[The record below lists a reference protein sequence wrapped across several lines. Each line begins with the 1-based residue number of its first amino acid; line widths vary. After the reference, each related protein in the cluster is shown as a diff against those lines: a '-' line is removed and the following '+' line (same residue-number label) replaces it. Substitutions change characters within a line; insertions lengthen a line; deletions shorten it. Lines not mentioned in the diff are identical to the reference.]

1 MASPVSTQHYAPI
14 PATPPCLPPDANRFA
29 AKSAA
34 FGGTTLVQHTWDVLA
49 RLTELIRLHAAAPV
63 PHVPPHLWHCL
74 YWAGFLHDFGKA
86 SPPFQRMLAGK
97 GTWPHRHEVVS
108 LAFVDWLAADLT
120 EEQQVWL
127 TAAIAAHHKDAPE
140 LRLSYP
146 DHDTIAD
153 AVAELKE
160 DTCTWLWQWLNQCG
174 AAWRAA
180 LGLATYGVQ
189 PLTLVPLAAA
199 QAMPTHAAERIMVR
213 LKQYRQYVAGLDDP
227 APPAMLVAPILL
239 RGLLITADHMA
250 SAGVETLP
258 PALHIAWE
266 ALAQRNP
273 STTTPYTH
281 QRESATHAAQSL
293 LLAAPTG
300 SGKTEAALYWAVG
313 DGSQPVPRLFYAL
326 PYQAS
331 MNAMYDRLRDAQ
343 YGFGD
348 AAVGVQHGRAVQ
360 ALYAR
365 MVQQEQIKGRPN
377 AADAARQAARR
388 NAMIRLHAVPI
399 KVFSPYQLLKAMFQV
414 RGFEASLSDYTGAS
428 FIFDE
433 IHAYDP
439 ERLALFL
446 AMVGYLREGFA
457 ARFCV
462 MSATFPNIIR
472 RHVDTALGGAG
483 AYAHVRADA
492 ALYRQF
498 TRHRLQLLE
507 GELLPDGIERIVADV
522 QAGKQVL
529 VCANTVRRAQ
539 EVWRAL
545 HAAGVPREQ
554 TYLLHSRFTVRDR
567 SAREQAIVAACGLG
581 RERHQP
587 LVVVATQ
594 VVEVSLNLD
603 LDTIY
608 TDPAPLEALLQRFGR
623 VNRKRRLPT
632 APVHVFTAPT
642 DGQGVYGQHKDA
654 AQRGR
659 IVQVTLAE
667 LARHAGQLIDEAEV
681 GAWLDQ
687 IYADAGVQQQWQQ
700 AYGQMFDQAQR
711 ILRGLRPFKSD
722 EQTEAQF
729 EQLFDGIDVLPQCF
743 EREYVE
749 LLINE
754 QYLEA
759 SQLLVN
765 ISKQRY
771 AMCARAGWVRPVEAH
786 GSRHRWLLERPY
798 DADLGL
804 LFEELGGDPDWAD

>member
-1 MASPVSTQHYAPI
+1 MVFSHSTIHHAPI

-29 AKSAA
+29 AKSKQY
-34 FGGTTLVQHTWDVLA
+34 GGDTLVQHTWDVLA
-49 RLTELIRLHAAAPV
+49 RLTDLIRLHAAAPV
-63 PHVPPHLWHCL
+63 PQLPPHLWHCL

-86 SPPFQRMLAGK
+86 SPAFQRVLAGRQK
-97 GTWPHRHEVVS
+97 WPHRHEVVS
-108 LAFVDWLAADLT
+108 LAFVDWLAADLP
-120 EEQQVWL
+120 EEQQLWL

-140 LRLSYP
+140 LRSSYP
-146 DHDTIAD
+146 DLDAIAD
-153 AVAELKE
+153 AVAGLDE
-160 DTCTWLWQWLNQCG
+160 DICTWLWQWLDQCG
-174 AAWRAA
+174 AAWYVA
-180 LGLATYGVQ
+180 LGLAAYGVQ
-189 PLTLVPLAAA
+189 PLTLVPLADA
-199 QAMPTHAAERIMVR
+199 QALPTHAAERIMVR
-213 LKQYRQYVAGLDDP
+213 LQQYRQYVRHLDDP
-227 APPAMLVAPILL
+227 TPPATLAAPILL
-239 RGLLITADHMA
+239 RGLLITADHLA
-250 SAGVETLP
+250 SAGVASLP
-258 PALHIAWE
+258 HPLHTSWS

-273 STTTPYTH
+273 STATPYAH
-281 QRESATHAAQSL
+281 QQASAAHAAQSL

-343 YGFGD
+343 HGFGEEV
-348 AAVGVQHGRAVQ
+348 VGVQHGRAVQ

-365 MVQQEQIKGRPN
+365 LMQQEHSTE
-377 AADAARQAARR
+377 AADAAHQAARR
-388 NAMIRLHAVPI
+388 NTMTRLHAVPI

-414 RGFEASLSDYTGAS
+414 RGFEASLSDYAGAS

-446 AMVGYLREGFA
+446 AMVAYLREGFA

-462 MSATFPNIIR
+462 MSATFPAIIR
-472 RHVDTALGGAG
+472 EHVANALGGAG
-483 AYAHVRADA
+483 AYAMVTADA
-492 ALYRQF
+492 DLYRRF
-498 TRHRLQLLE
+498 SRHRLHLLD
-507 GELLPDGIERIVADV
+507 GELLPDGIERIVADFR
-522 QAGKQVL
+522 AGKQVL

-539 EVWRAL
+539 DIWQAL
-545 HAAGVPREQ
+545 LAAGVPREQ
-554 TYLLHSRFTVRDR
+554 TFLLHSRFTMRDR
-567 SAREQAIVAACGLG
+567 NRYEQKIREACGLG
-581 RERHQP
+581 QAHRQP

-623 VNRKRRLPT
+623 VNRTRRMHT

-642 DGQGVYGQHKDA
+642 DGQGVYGRHNDP

-667 LARHAGQLIDEAEV
+667 LAQHEGQLIDEAAV
-681 GAWLDQ
+681 GAWLDR
-687 IYADAGVQQQWQQ
+687 IYADAEVQQQWQD
-700 AYGQMFDQAQR
+700 AYGQRLAQAQS
-711 ILRGLRPFKSD
+711 ILRSLRPFTSD
-722 EQTEAQF
+722 EQTEAEF
-729 EQLFDGIDVLPQCF
+729 ERLFDGIEVLPKCF
-743 EREYVE
+743 ETEYVR
-749 LLINE
+749 LLVAE

-765 ISKQRY
+765 ISKQHY
-771 AMCARAGWVRPVEAH
+771 AMCARAGWVRAVEAH

-798 DADLGL
+798 DAQLGL
-804 LFEELGGDPDWAD
+804 LFEDLGGDPDWTD